1 MSDILKLIIDMMFL
15 SVKIIVLEITEGK
28 KESYS
33 VSFVQLGLTMTVWE
47 DYILSPHKW
56 HTEPRSFLVTF
67 RWCCELLLARGLKSV
82 CITYISNLFDNILF
96 V

>member
-47 DYILSPHKW
+47 DYILSPHK
-56 HTEPRSFLVTF
+56 
-67 RWCCELLLARGLKSV
+67 
-82 CITYISNLFDNILF
+82 
-96 V
+96 